1 MRIANHEEYQ
11 AAVHRAAALSDALPD
26 SEQGR
31 EYQRLVGEIREW
43 DEAHK
48 GQNAHGPEEDDGFLT
63 ADDMA
68 VTGLPGN
75 LGKLRK
81 S

>member
-1 MRIANHEEYQ
+1 MSIANHDEYQ

-31 EYQRLVGEIREW
+31 EHQRLVGEIREW

-48 GQNAHGPEEDDGFLT
+48 GQKAHGPEEDDGFLT
-63 ADDMA
+63 GDDMA
-68 VTGLPGN
+68 LTGLPGN

-81 S
+81 E

>member
-1 MRIANHEEYQ
+1 M
-11 AAVHRAAALSDALPD
+11 P
-26 SEQGR
+26 EQGR
-31 EYQRLVGEIREW
+31 EYRRLVDEIREW

-48 GQNAHGPEEDDGFLT
+48 GQNARGPEEDDGFLT

-68 VTGLPGN
+68 VTGLPDN
-75 LGKLRK
+75 LGELCK

>member
-1 MRIANHEEYQ
+1 MRIASHEEYQ
-11 AAVHRAAALSDALPD
+11 AAMHRAAALSDALPD

-31 EYQRLVGEIREW
+31 EYRRLISEIRDW

-48 GQNAHGPEEDDGFLT
+48 GQNAHGPEQYDGSLT
-63 ADDMA
+63 SDEMA

-81 S
+81 G

>member
-31 EYQRLVGEIREW
+31 EYQRLISEIREW
-43 DEAHK
+43 DDAHK
-48 GQNAHGPEEDDGFLT
+48 CQNAHGPERDEGLLTPDDV
-63 ADDMA
+63 A

-75 LGKLRK
+75 LGKLHK
-81 S
+81 D